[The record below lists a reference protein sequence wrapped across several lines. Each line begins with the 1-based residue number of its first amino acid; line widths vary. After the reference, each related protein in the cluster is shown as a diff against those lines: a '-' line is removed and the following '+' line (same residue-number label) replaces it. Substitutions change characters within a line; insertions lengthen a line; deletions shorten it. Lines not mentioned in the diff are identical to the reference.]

1 MIAVIGGSGAQG
13 RGLAMRWALAG
24 EDVII
29 GSRWSEKA
37 EKAAAEMSKQA
48 GRKIRGMSNLEATRA
63 ADVVVLSVPFEA
75 MKKIVEEIAP
85 ALTAGKI
92 LLSVIVP
99 IRFKEGRISVE
110 PPKTGSAAEELARL
124 APSGVKLVSAFQTVG
139 AAHLQNLKEPI
150 ECDIVVCGD
159 DAGAKRVV
167 MGLAEKIHGVRSID
181 GGPLCNSRLVEPV
194 VALLV
199 ELTRR
204 RKVPGVSIRF
214 EGLD

>member
-29 GSRWSEKA
+29 GSRWREKA

-63 ADVVVLSVPFEA
+63 ADVVVLSIPFEA
-75 MKKIVEEIAP
+75 MKKIVKEIAP

-99 IRFKEGRISVE
+99 IRFKGGRVSVE

-124 APSGVKLVSAFQTVG
+124 APRGVKLVSAFQTVG

-194 VALLV
+194 VALLI